1 MKMADKQDAPTAAV
15 VVDLDGKVSGWSQG
29 GRLLLGWTAEDT
41 VGRPLTDLLVAPPP
55 PGLLDDRDAGPD
67 ATGFIPLRHQD
78 GSTVDAVVTAH
89 ALLGP
94 EGRVLGRVV
103 TMQRWGRRPVIADR
117 AFEQSPFALGVYDP
131 ELRFLWINASSGRV
145 IAHSEEQVLGR
156 KYREVLPEFDRS
168 LFPERDDKPYTDA
181 LAEVARTGEATR
193 LITVFRPLGSHY
205 ANAWA
210 TSIWPVRDA
219 EGRVRAVA
227 NWGFDMSAEYWARQR
242 LLLLNQASGGI
253 GRTLDV
259 IGTAQELART
269 PVPGFVDLVD
279 VDLFEEVLRGEEPPS
294 ASAFTPAETITLS
307 RAGRHSAKDDA
318 ERAPG
323 PTTRVMHAPGS
334 VAARCMATGRSTVE
348 LAVEPGEGGE
358 WAFGPG
364 LAADPAHWPPGNPV
378 IDESIAADGL
388 TGRIT
393 VPLRARGALLG
404 VVAFSRLDRPE
415 AFTADD
421 LILAEELTAKA
432 AVAIDN
438 ARRYSRERTTAL
450 TLQRS
455 LLPQGLPNQEAVEV
469 ASRYLP
475 GGTGTE
481 VGGDWFD
488 VIPLSGARVALVVGD
503 VVGHG
508 LHASASMGRLRT
520 AVRTLADVDLPP
532 DELLTHLDDLVLH
545 LASDLRPDS
554 HFQPTGES
562 GATCLY
568 TVYDPVS
575 RRLTLA
581 SAGHPLPLII
591 SPDGTRTPV
600 PAHPGPPLGIGGL
613 PFEAAEFEL
622 PEGSL
627 LALYTDGLLEC
638 RERDVD
644 QRITELQRAL
654 NHTAT
659 SLDALCDTVI
669 DAMLPD
675 RRTDD
680 AALLLARTHV
690 LAPRHVADWDVEPDT
705 EQVPRARKFAVDQVD
720 AWGLEEAAFV
730 TELVVSELVTNAIRY
745 GEPPIRLRLIR
756 DTSLICEVSD
766 ASNTAPHLRRAR
778 AFDEGG
784 RGLLLVAQLTQ
795 GWGTRHTSNGKT
807 IWCAQT
813 LPEHEPH

>member
-1 MKMADKQDAPTAAV
+1 MAGTKDAPTATV
-15 VVDLDGKVSGWSQG
+15 VVDPDGVVSGWSEG
-29 GRLLLGWTAEDT
+29 GRLLLGWTAQDT
-41 VGRPLTDLLVAPPP
+41 VGRPVADLLVDPPP
-55 PGLLDDRDAGPD
+55 AGFPEGYGAGPD
-67 ATGFIPLRHQD
+67 HTGFILLRHRD
-78 GSTVDAVVTAH
+78 GSTVDAVLAAHPLFGPDGRALGHAVTI
-89 ALLGP
+89 
-94 EGRVLGRVV
+94 
-103 TMQRWGRRPVIADR
+103 QRWGRRPVIADR
-117 AFEQSPFALGVYDP
+117 AFEQCPFALGVYDP

-145 IAHSEEQVLGR
+145 IAHSEEQVLGK
-156 KYREVLPEFDRS
+156 KYRELFPEFDRE
-168 LFPERDDKPYTDA
+168 LFPERDDKPYTDQ
-181 LAEVARTGEATR
+181 LAEVARTGKPAR
-193 LITVFRPLGSHY
+193 LITVFRPLGSNY

-210 TSIWPVRDA
+210 TSMWPVRDA

-242 LLLLNQASGGI
+242 LLILNEASGGI

-269 PVPGFVDLVD
+269 PVPGFADLVS
-279 VDLFEEVLRGEEPPS
+279 VDLFDEVLRGEEPPS
-294 ASAFTPAETITLS
+294 ASGFIPGESITLS
-307 RAGRHSAKDDA
+307 RAAQHSVKEDND
-318 ERAPG
+318 RAPG
-323 PTTRVMHAPGS
+323 PPMPVSHPPGS

-348 LAVEPGEGGE
+348 LAAEPGEGGE

-364 LAADPAHWPPGNPV
+364 LAADPAHWPPGNPL
-378 IDESIAADGL
+378 IDGSIAAEGL

-404 VVAFSRLDRPE
+404 VVAFSRRDRPE

-438 ARRYSRERTTAL
+438 ARRYSRERATAL

-455 LLPQGLPNQEAVEV
+455 LLPQGLPIQEAVEV

-475 GGTGTE
+475 GGTGVE

-545 LASDLRPDS
+545 LASDLQPAG
-554 HFQPTGES
+554 HFQQTGES

-575 RRLTLA
+575 RRCTLA

-591 SPDGTRTPV
+591 SADGTRTPV
-600 PAHPGPPLGIGGL
+600 PAQPGPPLGIGGL
-613 PFEAAEFEL
+613 PFEATELEL

-627 LALYTDGLLEC
+627 LALYTDGLV
-638 RERDVD
+638 RSRKRDDD
-644 QRITELQRAL
+644 QSIAELRRIL
-654 NHTAT
+654 NHSAT
-659 SLDALCDTVI
+659 SLEALCDTVM
-669 DAMLPD
+669 DAMLPE

-680 AALLLARTHV
+680 AALLLARTHA
-690 LAPRHVADWDVEPDT
+690 LDPHHVADWDVEPDPA
-705 EQVPRARKFAVDQVD
+705 QVPHARKFAVDQVD
-720 AWGLEEAAFV
+720 AWGLEEASFV

-756 DTSLICEVSD
+756 NTSLICEVSD
-766 ASNTAPHLRRAR
+766 ASSTAPHLRRAR

-795 GWGTRHTSNGKT
+795 GWGTRHTTSGKT
-807 IWCAQT
+807 IWCAQA
-813 LPEHEPH
+813 LP

>member
-1 MKMADKQDAPTAAV
+1 MGGKQDARAAALV
-15 VVDLDGKVSGWSQG
+15 VGPDGVVSGWSES

-41 VGRPLTDLLVAPPP
+41 VGRPVTDLLAAPPP
-55 PGLLDDRDAGPD
+55 PGFPESTGNGPD
-67 ATGFIPLRHQD
+67 HTGLLPLRHRD
-78 GSTVDAVVTAH
+78 GSTVDALVSADP
-89 ALLGP
+89 LLGAG
-94 EGRVLGRVV
+94 GRALGHAITVH
-103 TMQRWGRRPVIADR
+103 RWERRPVIADL
-117 AFEQSPFALGVYDP
+117 AFEQCPFALGVYDP
-131 ELRFLWINASSGRV
+131 DLRFLWVNASACRV
-145 IAHSEEQVLGR
+145 MAHSEEQVLGE
-156 KYREVLPEFDRS
+156 KYRE
-168 LFPERDDKPYTDA
+168 LFPELDDQAYTDQ
-181 LAEVARTGEATR
+181 LSEVARTGEPAR
-193 LITVFRPLGSHY
+193 LITVFRPLGSDY

-210 TSIWPVRDA
+210 TSMWPVRDA

-242 LLLLNQASGGI
+242 LLILNEAGGGI

-259 IGTAQELART
+259 LGTAQELART
-269 PVPGFVDLVD
+269 PVPGFADLVT
-279 VDLFEEVLRGEEPPS
+279 VDLFEEVLRGEEPPLPP
-294 ASAFTPAETITLS
+294 ASGEAIALS
-307 RAGRHSAKDDA
+307 RAARHSAAYDTD
-318 ERAPG
+318 RAPG
-323 PTTRVMHAPGS
+323 RPEPVRHAPDS
-334 VAARCMATGRSTVE
+334 VAARCMATGRSTVQ
-348 LAVEPGEGGE
+348 LAAEPGPGGE

-364 LAADPAHWPPGNPV
+364 LAADPAHWPPGNPL
-378 IDESIAADGL
+378 IDESLAAAGL

-404 VVAFSRLDRPE
+404 VVAFSRSDRPE

-438 ARRYSRERTTAL
+438 ARRYARERTTAL

-455 LLPQGLPNQEAVEV
+455 LLLQRLPSQEALEV

-475 GGTGTE
+475 AGTGAE

-532 DELLTHLDDLVLH
+532 DELLTHLDDLVIH
-545 LASDLRPDS
+545 LASDLQPVG
-554 HFQPTGES
+554 HFQPTGEF

-575 RRLTLA
+575 RRFTLA

-600 PAHPGPPLGIGGL
+600 PAQPGPPLGLGGL
-613 PFEAAEFEL
+613 PFEATELEL

-627 LALYTDGLLEC
+627 LALYTDGLVRS
-638 RERDVD
+638 RERDAD
-644 QRITELQRAL
+644 QGVAELLRVL
-654 NHTAT
+654 NRSAT
-659 SLDALCDTVI
+659 SLEGLCDTVM
-669 DAMLPD
+669 DAMLLE

-680 AALLLARTHV
+680 AALLLARTHA
-690 LAPRHVADWDVEPDT
+690 LDPQHVADWDVAPDPA
-705 EQVPRARKFAVDQVD
+705 EVPRARKFALDQVA
-720 AWGLEEAAFV
+720 AWGLEEASFV

-745 GEPPIRLRLIR
+745 GEPPIMLRLIR
-756 DTSLICEVSD
+756 DSSLICEVSD

-795 GWGTRHTSNGKT
+795 GWGTRHTTDGKT
-807 IWCAQT
+807 IWCAQPLDVIT
-813 LPEHEPH
+813 SP

>member
-1 MKMADKQDAPTAAV
+1 MAAKQDAPTAAV
-15 VVDLDGKVSGWSQG
+15 VVDPDGRVSGWSEG
-29 GRLLLGWTAEDT
+29 GRLLLGWTAEET
-41 VGRPLTDLLVAPPP
+41 VGRPVTDLLLNPPP
-55 PGLLDDRDAGPD
+55 PGFPEGYGAGPD
-67 ATGFIPLRHQD
+67 PTGFIPLRHRD

-89 ALLGP
+89 PLFGPGGRALGHA
-94 EGRVLGRVV
+94 V
-103 TMQRWGRRPVIADR
+103 TVQRWGRRPVIADR
-117 AFEQSPFALGVYDP
+117 AFEQCPFALGVYDP
-131 ELRFLWINASSGRV
+131 DLRFLWMNASSGRV
-145 IAHSEEQVLGR
+145 IAHSEEQVLGK

-168 LFPERDDKPYTDA
+168 LFPERDDKPYTDQ
-181 LAEVARTGEATR
+181 LAEVARTGKPAR
-193 LITVFRPLGSHY
+193 LITVFRPLGSNY

-242 LLLLNQASGGI
+242 LLMLNEASDGI

-259 IGTAQELART
+259 IGTARELATT
-269 PVPGFVDLVD
+269 PVPGFTDLVT
-279 VDLFEEVLRGEEPPS
+279 VDLFDELLRGEEPPS
-294 ASAFTPAETITLS
+294 VSAFTPGETLVLS
-307 RAGRHSAKDDA
+307 CAARHSAKDGTDL
-318 ERAPG
+318 APG
-323 PTTRVMHAPGS
+323 PPTPVSHTPGS
-334 VAARCMATGRSTVE
+334 VAARCMATGTSTVE
-348 LAVEPGEGGE
+348 LAADPGQGGE

-364 LAADPAHWPPGNPV
+364 LASDPAHWPPGNPL
-378 IDESIAADGL
+378 IDGSLAADGL

-455 LLPQGLPNQEAVEV
+455 LLPQGPPNQEAVDV

-475 GGTGTE
+475 GGADAE

-488 VIPLSGARVALVVGD
+488 VVPLSGARVALVVGD

-508 LHASASMGRLRT
+508 LHAAASMGRLRT

-545 LASDLRPDS
+545 HGSDLRPAG
-554 HFQPTGES
+554 HFEPTGES

-575 RRLTLA
+575 RRFTLA
-581 SAGHPLPLII
+581 SAGHPLPLIV

-600 PAHPGPPLGIGGL
+600 HTQPGPPLGIGGL
-613 PFEAAEFEL
+613 PFEATELEL

-627 LALYTDGLLEC
+627 LALYTDGLVES

-644 QRITELQRAL
+644 QGIAELERVL
-654 NHTAT
+654 NHSAT
-659 SLDALCDTVI
+659 SLEALCDTVM
-669 DAMLPD
+669 DAMLPE

-680 AALLLARTHV
+680 AALLLARTHA
-690 LAPRHVADWDVEPDT
+690 LDPHHIADWDVEPDPS
-705 EQVPRARKFAVDQVD
+705 QVPRARKFAVDRVD
-720 AWGLEEAAFV
+720 TWGLEELSFV

-766 ASNTAPHLRRAR
+766 ASSTAPHLRRAR
-778 AFDEGG
+778 TFDEGG

-795 GWGTRHTSNGKT
+795 GWGTRHTIDGKT

-813 LPEHEPH
+813 LP

>member
-1 MKMADKQDAPTAAV
+1 MGGKQDARTAALV
-15 VVDLDGKVSGWSQG
+15 VGPDGVVSGWSES
-29 GRLLLGWTAEDT
+29 GRLLLGWTAEDA
-41 VGRPLTDLLVAPPP
+41 VGRPVTDLLAAPPP
-55 PGLLDDRDAGPD
+55 PGFPETSGNGPD
-67 ATGFIPLRHQD
+67 HTGLVPLRHRD
-78 GSTVDAVVTAH
+78 GSTVDALVSAH
-89 ALLGP
+89 PLFGAD
-94 EGRVLGRVV
+94 GRVLGHSITVH
-103 TMQRWGRRPVIADR
+103 RWERRPVIADL
-117 AFEQSPFALGVYDP
+117 AFEQCPFALGVYDP
-131 ELRFLWINASSGRV
+131 ELRFLWVNASACRV
-145 IAHSEEQVLGR
+145 MAHSEEQVLGE
-156 KYREVLPEFDRS
+156 KYRE
-168 LFPERDDKPYTDA
+168 LFPELDDKAYTDK
-181 LAEVARTGEATR
+181 LSEVARTGEPAR
-193 LITVFRPLGSHY
+193 LITVFRPLGSDY

-210 TSIWPVRDA
+210 TSMWPVRDA

-242 LLLLNQASGGI
+242 LLILNEASGGI

-259 IGTAQELART
+259 LGTAQELART
-269 PVPGFVDLVD
+269 PVPGFADLVT
-279 VDLFEEVLRGEEPPS
+279 VDLFEEVLRGEEPPLS
-294 ASAFTPAETITLS
+294 PASGEAIALS
-307 RAGRHSAKDDA
+307 RAARHSAKCDTD
-318 ERAPG
+318 RAPG
-323 PTTRVMHAPGS
+323 HPVPVSHAPES
-334 VAARCMATGRSTVE
+334 VAARCMVTGRSTVQ
-348 LAVEPGEGGE
+348 LAAEPGPGGE

-364 LAADPAHWPPGNPV
+364 LAADPAHWPPGNPL
-378 IDESIAADGL
+378 IDESLAAEGL

-404 VVAFSRLDRPE
+404 VVAFSRSDRPE

-455 LLPQGLPNQEAVEV
+455 LLLQRLPSQEALEV

-475 GGTGTE
+475 AGTGSE

-520 AVRTLADVDLPP
+520 VVRTLADVDLPP
-532 DELLTHLDDLVLH
+532 DELLTHLDDLVIH
-545 LASDLRPDS
+545 LASDLQPAG
-554 HFQPTGES
+554 HFQPTGEF

-575 RRLTLA
+575 RRFTLA

-600 PAHPGPPLGIGGL
+600 RAQPGPPLGIGGL
-613 PFEAAEFEL
+613 PFEAAELEL

-627 LALYTDGLLEC
+627 LALYTDGLVES

-644 QRITELQRAL
+644 QGVAELLRVL
-654 NHTAT
+654 NHSAT
-659 SLDALCDTVI
+659 SLEGLCDTVM
-669 DAMLPD
+669 DAMLLE

-680 AALLLARTHV
+680 AALLLARTHA
-690 LAPRHVADWDVEPDT
+690 LDPRHVADWDVEPDPA
-705 EQVPRARKFAVDQVD
+705 QVPLARKFALDQLE
-720 AWGLEEAAFV
+720 AWGLEEASFV

-745 GEPPIRLRLIR
+745 GEPPIMLRLIH

-795 GWGTRHTSNGKT
+795 GWGTRHTGDGKT

-813 LPEHEPH
+813 LAEPQPL

>member
-1 MKMADKQDAPTAAV
+1 MAGKQDSPTAAV
-15 VVDLDGKVSGWSQG
+15 VVDPDGVVSGWSEA

-41 VGRPLTDLLVAPPP
+41 VGRPVADLLADPPP
-55 PGLLDDRDAGPD
+55 AGFPGSYGTGPD
-67 ATGFIPLRHQD
+67 PTGFVRLRHRD
-78 GSTVDAVVTAH
+78 GFTVDAVVAAH
-89 ALLGP
+89 PLSGSD
-94 EGRVLGRVV
+94 GRATGHVV
-103 TMQRWGRRPVIADR
+103 TVQRWGRRPVIADR
-117 AFEQSPFALGVYDP
+117 AFEQCPFALGVYDP
-131 ELRFLWINASSGRV
+131 ELRFLWVNASACRV
-145 IAHSEEQVLGR
+145 MAHSEEQVLGE
-156 KYREVLPEFDRS
+156 KYRE
-168 LFPERDDKPYTDA
+168 LFPELDDMAYTDQ
-181 LAEVARTGEATR
+181 LSEVARSGVPAR
-193 LITVFRPLGSHY
+193 LITVFRPLGSNY

-210 TSIWPVRDA
+210 TSMWPVRDA
-219 EGRVRAVA
+219 EGTVRAVA

-242 LLLLNQASGGI
+242 LLILNEASGGI

-259 IGTAQELART
+259 IGTAGELART
-269 PVPGFVDLVD
+269 PVPGFADLVT
-279 VDLFEEVLRGEEPPS
+279 VDLFDEVLRGEEPPS
-294 ASAFTPAETITLS
+294 SPARIPGDTLTLT
-307 RAGRHSAKDDA
+307 RAARHSAKEDTG
-318 ERAPG
+318 RPPG
-323 PTTRVMHAPGS
+323 HPVPVSHAPDS
-334 VAARCMATGRSTVE
+334 VAARCMATGKSMVQ
-348 LAVEPGEGGE
+348 LATEPGQGGE

-364 LAADPAHWPPGNPV
+364 LAADPAHWPPGNPL
-378 IDESIAADGL
+378 IDETITMEGL

-404 VVAFSRLDRPE
+404 VVAFSRSDRPE

-455 LLPQGLPNQEAVEV
+455 LLPQRLPSQEALEV

-475 GGTGTE
+475 AGTGAE

-532 DELLTHLDDLVLH
+532 DELLTHMDDLVIH
-545 LASDLRPDS
+545 LASDLQPES
-554 HFQPTGES
+554 HFQPSGET

-575 RRLTLA
+575 RRCTLA

-613 PFEAAEFEL
+613 PFEATELEL

-627 LALYTDGLLEC
+627 LALYTDGLVGG
-638 RERDVD
+638 RERGADEGVSD
-644 QRITELQRAL
+644 LLRVLNRA
-654 NHTAT
+654 AT
-659 SLDALCDTVI
+659 SLEALCDT
-669 DAMLPD
+669 AMETVLPGH
-675 RRTDD
+675 RTDD
-680 AALLLARTHV
+680 AALLLARTHA
-690 LAPRHVADWDVEPDT
+690 LDPHHVADWDVEPDT
-705 EQVPRARKFAVDQVD
+705 AQVPHARKFAVDQVES
-720 AWGLEEAAFV
+720 WGLEEAAFV

-766 ASNTAPHLRRAR
+766 ASDTAPHLRRAR

-795 GWGTRHTSNGKT
+795 GWGTRHSTTGKT

-813 LPEHEPH
+813 LQESEPR